1 MKTYTP
7 KAAEVRHDWY
17 VVDATGQTLGRLASV
32 IAQLLRGKHKPTFAR
47 HMDMGDFVIVINAGK
62 IHVSGEKLAK
72 KIYYRHTGY
81 PGGIR
86 SADLETML
94 QKDPSTVVKLAVK
107 GMIPRGPLGNA
118 VLGKLKV
125 YAGPKHPHEAQQPK
139 VYTLE

>member
-118 VLGKLKV
+118 VLSKLKV